1 MKRILSFILSLIVI
15 VSLAAPVDAAQKPKL
30 SKTKVTLTVSESVKH
45 PTFTLKV
52 KGTKKK
58 AKWST
63 SNKKVATVKN
73 GKITAKGKGKATI
86 TCKVNGKKLTCKV
99 TVSEC
104 KHNWNKH
111 WAVYE
116 NESVNP
122 YDSDRC
128 LCKCGVLTSTE
139 VVSHLPNP
147 EWSYIQQMIGL
158 HGAWA
163 KISYTSTAFEQ
174 PDEVYGTTRYWRDKV
189 RTQYVDYM
197 DCTKCGEHVDAL
209 DTPDKYDYLFQK

>member
-63 SNKKVATVKN
+63 SNKKVATVKK

-86 TCKVNGKKLTCKV
+86 TCKVSGKKLTCKV

-116 NESVNP
+116 REQVIP
-122 YDSDRC
+122 YGDLMGSSIC
-128 LCKCGVLTSTE
+128 SCGLITIEMQKSGYV
-139 VVSHLPNP
+139 HRP
-147 EWSYIQQMIGL
+147 SYEPHDIQNSIGL
-158 HGAWA
+158 HG
-163 KISYTSTAFEQ
+163 SSTTFTFT
-174 PDEVYGTTRYWRDKV
+174 DESFLGEDERGVPCMYNRHIT

-197 DCTKCGEHVDAL
+197 DCTKCGEYVDAL
-209 DTPDKYDYLFQK
+209 DLPKN